1 MRGEVLLAGVFV
13 EEGRVEEHGWG
24 GIEDDGSE
32 VGEGA
37 GAVAGLSEGAVM
49 EVETGDYLGKKMR

>member
-1 MRGEVLLAGVFV
+1 MAGVFV